1 MNPIDPPRIFG
12 ECLGKALFKSFHE
25 DFQVEEMLGWQPS
38 GDGEHCF
45 LWIEK
50 TGCNSNEVAAEIAD
64 RLGIRKRL
72 ISHCGLKDKN
82 AITRQWFSIHL
93 PGIRS
98 PTPRELKADNFRVL
112 KDTRNLRK
120 LRRGAHR
127 GNRFTIRLR
136 DCQFSPAQ
144 LTARWRQIATR
155 GVPNYFGPQRFGQS
169 GGNIEQALKLASGE
183 TVVRDRLVR
192 GILISSL
199 RSYLFNACVGER
211 VLNGNWD
218 QLLSG
223 EVYGFANNRSVIF
236 PRNQTGD
243 EPSRFQK
250 RQLELSSPLWG
261 QGDLASEKEVAE
273 LEASVVSGYP
283 QIRMAVEGFGLKQQ
297 RRVIRATPS
306 GIEFEWEDPTTL
318 CLRFELPKGVYA
330 TAIIRELIAI

>member
-112 KDTRNLRK
+112 KDTGNLRK
-120 LRRGAHR
+120 L
-127 GNRFTIRLR
+127 
-136 DCQFSPAQ
+136 
-144 LTARWRQIATR
+144 
-155 GVPNYFGPQRFGQS
+155 
-169 GGNIEQALKLASGE
+169 
-183 TVVRDRLVR
+183 
-192 GILISSL
+192 
-199 RSYLFNACVGER
+199 
-211 VLNGNWD
+211 
-218 QLLSG
+218 
-223 EVYGFANNRSVIF
+223 
-236 PRNQTGD
+236 
-243 EPSRFQK
+243 
-250 RQLELSSPLWG
+250 
-261 QGDLASEKEVAE
+261 
-273 LEASVVSGYP
+273 
-283 QIRMAVEGFGLKQQ
+283 
-297 RRVIRATPS
+297 
-306 GIEFEWEDPTTL
+306 
-318 CLRFELPKGVYA
+318 
-330 TAIIRELIAI
+330 